1 MQILSNALPGFRD
14 LRGPIVA
21 GYMWLLFAWLLVAP
35 DIDNR
40 PDDKIG
46 AAVYDLA
53 HDVSRVGV
61 AFAVSVAAYLIGSI
75 SQEGSRVLRRFGSR
89 LVRGRPGFLLVA
101 DVHHRAVEKVR
112 DATSGLAARGS
123 PEAGGENELTSIL
136 ATRNPSS
143 EDALEPRLDQ
153 EPICL
158 ASRFLP
164 WVRLKA
170 FCKALAQ
177 GDLRLAVV
185 PPALALIVLLA
196 LQVSVFWLVAVL
208 GVILLF
214 VQGLQR
220 ESDSRKMVSDAI
232 YFGRIESSSVK
243 RYEAWVD
250 NELPVAINKRLDEF
264 ARVQETSDPEIAPS
278 Q

>member
-112 DATSGLAARGS
+112 DATSGLAARPS
-123 PEAGGENELTSIL
+123 AEKVVDNLISLTETYERG
-136 ATRNPSS
+136 AT
-143 EDALEPRLDQ
+143 EHVDQ
-153 EPICL
+153 EL
-158 ASRFLP
+158 NLP
-164 WVRLKA
+164 GTLLLGDRPELFAEVDRLRA
-170 FCKALAQ
+170 E